1 MHPVQARK
9 NTPDINRAKA
19 TINKSDDPEGLRR
32 PRLRDRERE
41 REREREIERERE
53 RQPSSL
59 LVKIIRWALCV
70 GAGTGRAPDGGIKMT
85 VKDDKGGRRE
95 GGEKKKD
102 ARDCATRSR

>member
-53 RQPSSL
+53 RERETAFLVTRKNNSVGSL
-59 LVKIIRWALCV
+59 CRRGDWP
-70 GAGTGRAPDGGIKMT
+70 RARRRNKNDGE
-85 VKDDKGGRRE
+85 R
-95 GGEKKKD
+95 
-102 ARDCATRSR
+102 

>member
-41 REREREIERERE
+41 RERERER
-53 RQPSSL
+53 
-59 LVKIIRWALCV
+59 
-70 GAGTGRAPDGGIKMT
+70 
-85 VKDDKGGRRE
+85 
-95 GGEKKKD
+95 
-102 ARDCATRSR
+102 